1 MRESMTHPWQV
12 FDMLEGYFW
21 DETSGTPQTFTVVH
35 RTKCFVSV
43 LHTKTGV
50 LHRKKVNMS
59 SDDPFFWLGGLVVRR
74 PKPVVNRVLSAV
86 APSSGDAVPAS
97 DSPCPAA
104 QLTAAEPPST

>member
-74 PKPVVNRVLSAV
+74 PALRAGVVEQSSPTPHLSAR
-86 APSSGDAVPAS
+86 AH
-97 DSPCPAA
+97 
-104 QLTAAEPPST
+104 ST